1 MFHSTGMPFGLLRP
15 MKEWK
20 PVNRMQPPSRIHSL
34 PVTFA
39 SRRISGIENSEAC
52 PNAAIVSAKRDG
64 RRSSG
69 KFVNRLRLRN
79 FGKNGP
85 LFIMNMITDG
95 KWRFHFETAA
105 QIQMND
111 QVSFAP
117 EIQRPFAAASVMQP
131 STTQ

>member
-1 MFHSTGMPFGLLRP
+1 
-15 MKEWK
+15 MK
-20 PVNRMQPPSRIHSL
+20 RMQPPRSSHTL
-34 PVTFA
+34 PV
-39 SRRISGIENSEAC
+39 RPRDEEEHGIANSETW
-52 PNAAIVSAKRDG
+52 PKNAIVSAKPDG

-69 KFVNRLRLRN
+69 KSVKRPFLRN

-95 KWRFHFETAA
+95 KWLFHLETAA

-117 EIQRPFAAASVMQP
+117 EIQRSSAAAKTSAAITIQ
-131 STTQ
+131 